1 MNSKAAQLRE
11 IENEETKAVSTN
23 AGQQQVAI
31 VTGASSGLG
40 LGITR
45 ALLQRGFRVVANS
58 RTISKSKEL
67 KPSADLVL
75 VDGDI
80 GIKATASKVAE
91 AAVSHFGRIDLL
103 VNNAGIY
110 MPKPFTEYTPED
122 FETMIHTNVAG
133 YFFVTQ
139 QVVAQMRKQKSGHI
153 VSIAAAVIDQP
164 LAGAP
169 ISLPVLTK
177 STIPA
182 FSRALAM
189 ECVADGIRVNT
200 ISPGVVDTPM
210 HANDDHEILKKLHPI
225 PRLVQISEIV
235 DALFYL
241 QSAPMVNGENIRI
254 DGGAHAGAKW

>member
-1 MNSKAAQLRE
+1 MSVNINK
-11 IENEETKAVSTN
+11 KP
-23 AGQQQVAI
+23 VAI
-31 VTGASSGLG
+31 VTGASSGIG

-45 ALLQRGFRVVANS
+45 ALLEHGYRVVANS
-58 RTISKSKEL
+58 RTISKSKDL
-67 KPSADLVL
+67 KASADLVL

-80 GIKATASKVAE
+80 GKRETAIKVVD
-91 AAVSHFGRIDLL
+91 AAVKHFDRIDLL
-103 VNNAGIY
+103 VNCAGIY
-110 MPKPFTEYTPED
+110 IPKPFTEYTPED
-122 FETMIHTNVAG
+122 FETMIGTNVAG

-139 QVVAQMRKQKSGHI
+139 QAVAQMRKQKSGHI
-153 VSIAAAVIDQP
+153 VSISTVLVDQP
-164 LAGAP
+164 LAGAH
-169 ISLPVLTK
+169 IALPVITK

-189 ECVADGIRVNT
+189 EYVADGIRANT

-210 HANDDHEILKKLHPI
+210 HANDDHESLKKLHPI

>member
-1 MNSKAAQLRE
+1 MSPH
-11 IENEETKAVSTN
+11 

-40 LGITR
+40 LGFTR
-45 ALLQRGFRVVANS
+45 ALLQHGFRVVANS

-67 KPSADLVL
+67 KPSAALVL

-80 GIKATASKVAE
+80 GRKETASEVAE

-110 MPKPFTEYTPED
+110 MPKPFTEYTAED
-122 FETMIHTNVAG
+122 FETNIHVNVAG

-139 QVVAQMRKQKSGHI
+139 QAVAQMRKQKSGHI
-153 VSIAAAVIDQP
+153 VSISAVVVDQP
-164 LAGAP
+164 LAGGHLA
-169 ISLPVLTK
+169 LPVITK
-177 STIPA
+177 STLPA

-189 ECVADGIRVNT
+189 EYVAEGIRANT

-210 HANDDHEILKKLHPI
+210 HAHGNHEALKKLSPI

-241 QSAPMVNGENIRI
+241 QSAPMVNGENIRV
-254 DGGAHAGAKW
+254 DGGSHAGAKW

>member
-1 MNSKAAQLRE
+1 MSAN
-11 IENEETKAVSTN
+11 TN
-23 AGQQQVAI
+23 KRLVAI
-31 VTGASSGLG
+31 VTGASSGMG

-45 ALLQRGFRVVANS
+45 ALLERGYRVVANS
-58 RTISKSKEL
+58 RTISQSREL

-80 GIKATASKVAE
+80 GKKETAVKVVD
-91 AAVSHFGRIDLL
+91 AALKHFDRIDLL

-122 FETMIHTNVAG
+122 FETMIGTNVAG

-153 VSIAAAVIDQP
+153 VSISAIVAEQP

-169 ISLPVLTK
+169 ISLPVITK
-177 STIPA
+177 STLPA

-189 ECVADGIRVNT
+189 EFVADGIRANT
-200 ISPGVVDTPM
+200 ISPSAVDTPM
-210 HANDDHEILKKLHPI
+210 HANDDHEVLKKLSPAG
-225 PRLVQISEIV
+225 RLIQISDIV
-235 DALFYL
+235 DAVLYL
-241 QSAPMVNGENIRI
+241 ESAPMVNGENIRV

>member
-1 MNSKAAQLRE
+1 MKA
-11 IENEETKAVSTN
+11 N
-23 AGQQQVAI
+23 ATTQQVAI
-31 VTGASSGLG
+31 VTGASSGMG

-45 ALLQRGFRVVANS
+45 ALLDHGYRVVATS
-58 RTISKSKEL
+58 RTISKSQAL

-80 GIKATASKVAE
+80 GKKETAINVAA
-91 AAVSHFGRIDLL
+91 AAVSHFERIDLL
-103 VNNAGIY
+103 VNCAGIY
-110 MPKPFTEYTPED
+110 LSKPFTEYTPED
-122 FETMIHTNVAG
+122 FKTMIHVNVAG

-139 QVVAQMRKQKSGHI
+139 QAVAQMRKQKSGHI
-153 VSIAAAVIDQP
+153 VSVATVLVDQP
-164 LAGAP
+164 FAGGHTA
-169 ISLPVLTK
+169 LPVITK
-177 STIPA
+177 STLPA

-189 ECVADGIRVNT
+189 EYLADGIRANT

-210 HANDDHEILKKLHPI
+210 HAHDDHEALKKLSPI

>member
-1 MNSKAAQLRE
+1 MSAN
-11 IENEETKAVSTN
+11 TN
-23 AGQQQVAI
+23 KRLVAI
-31 VTGASSGLG
+31 VTGASSGMG

-45 ALLQRGFRVVANS
+45 ALLERGYRVVANS
-58 RTISKSKEL
+58 RTISQSRKL

-80 GIKATASKVAE
+80 GKEETPVKVVD
-91 AAVSHFGRIDLL
+91 AALKHFDRIDLL

-122 FETMIHTNVAG
+122 FETMIGTNVAG

-153 VSIAAAVIDQP
+153 VSISAIVAEQP

-169 ISLPVLTK
+169 ISLPVITK
-177 STIPA
+177 STLPA

-189 ECVADGIRVNT
+189 EFVADGIRANT
-200 ISPGVVDTPM
+200 ISPGAVDTPM
-210 HANDDHEILKKLHPI
+210 HANDDHEVLKKLSPAG
-225 PRLVQISEIV
+225 RLIQISDIV
-235 DALFYL
+235 DAVLYL
-241 QSAPMVNGENIRI
+241 ESAPMVNGENIRV

>member
-1 MNSKAAQLRE
+1 MTAN
-11 IENEETKAVSTN
+11 TKEKP
-23 AGQQQVAI
+23 VAI
-31 VTGASSGLG
+31 VTGASSGIG
-40 LGITR
+40 LGITQ
-45 ALLQRGFRVVANS
+45 ALLERGYCVVANS

-67 KPSADLVL
+67 KASEGLVL

-80 GIKATASKVAE
+80 ANKDTAVRVAE
-91 AAVSHFGRIDLL
+91 AAIRHFGCIDLL

-110 MPKPFTEYTPED
+110 IPKPFTEYTPED
-122 FETMIHTNVAG
+122 FEMMIGTNVAG
-133 YFFVTQ
+133 YFFITQ
-139 QVVAQMRKQKSGHI
+139 QVVARMRKQKSGHI
-153 VSIAAAVIDQP
+153 VSISTVLTDQP

-169 ISLPVLTK
+169 ISLPVITK
-177 STIPA
+177 STLPA

-189 ECVADGIRVNT
+189 EYVADGIRVNT

-210 HANDDHEILKKLHPI
+210 HANDDHELLKKLHPI
-225 PRLVQISEIV
+225 PRLVQVSEIV